1 MAMCSDALMCAIC
14 NESLEDPR
22 HLPCGHSYCGPP
34 RNCLKSM
41 ENSEGLLVCAI
52 CREEHSLK
60 AENIK
65 PLYGIRD
72 YLQRDGGKLTS
83 NELVCLSHQNMEC
96 GSWCCDCDNMICGTC
111 FENDHDRHFT
121 RPLKRHLQEEVRL
134 KFGSSL
140 FEGLSGHLSSS
151 DAVIQKKEAELA
163 LLRFELSAARS
174 HKEFVSDVLN
184 HLQQETPSLST
195 LWKLVKLDV
204 VDILSIASKN
214 EKSDTQTQT
223 SQVTSSTQTGNVNYE
238 CRASSTSDLDA
249 TMGVNNC
256 KKCGVDHGPNVLSEF
271 PVLRDISLRVIRR
284 FPLEFESSDKFSVCP
299 YKFQLHS
306 YVE

>member
-1 MAMCSDALMCAIC
+1 MQ
-14 NESLEDPR
+14 NP
-22 HLPCGHSYCGPP
+22 
-34 RNCLKSM
+34 
-41 ENSEGLLVCAI
+41 EGLLVCAV

-60 AENIK
+60 AEDIR

-72 YLQRDGGKLTS
+72 FLQRDDVNLASK
-83 NELVCLSHQNMEC
+83 ELVCSSHQNMEC
-96 GSWCCDCDNMICGTC
+96 GSWCCDCDTMICGTC
-111 FENDHDRHFT
+111 FENDHDGHTT
-121 RPLKRHLQEEVRL
+121 RSLKQHLQEEVRL
-134 KFGSSL
+134 KFGRSL
-140 FEGLSGHLSSS
+140 FEGLSGHLSSL

-163 LLRFELSAARS
+163 LLRFALSAARS
-174 HKEFVSDVLN
+174 HKEFVSDVLK
-184 HLQQETPSLST
+184 HLEQETPSLST

-204 VDILSIASKN
+204 VDILSIESKD

-238 CRASSTSDLDA
+238 CRASSTSDFDA
-249 TMGVNNC
+249 TIDVDDC
-256 KKCGVDHGPNVLSEF
+256 KKCGVDHGPNVLSEL
-271 PVLRDISLRVIRR
+271 PALRDISLRVIRR